1 MAVALLADI
10 HSNLEA
16 LEACLAH
23 ARSRGASA
31 FAFLGDIVGYGADP
45 QAVVDVVMGEVARGA
60 PAVKGNH
67 DAAACGEE
75 GYLNES
81 ARAAVAWSRGVMSEA
96 QAGFL
101 RRLPLIAR
109 DGDACF
115 VHASAHS
122 PQRWTYVDS
131 AGEALR
137 SAAAAGAAYTF
148 SGHVHEQ
155 VLYGSDAE
163 GRMVAF
169 RPQPG
174 VAIAVRPTRRW
185 LALAGSV
192 GQPRDG
198 NTAAAYALFDRE
210 ASTLTF
216 HRVPYDVAA
225 AARKVRAAGL
235 PEMLAYRL
243 ERGI

>member
-1 MAVALLADI
+1 MPLALLADV
-10 HSNLEA
+10 HANLEA

-23 ARSRGASA
+23 ARSRGANS
-31 FAFLGDIVGYGADP
+31 FAFLGDVVGYGADP
-45 QAVVDVVMGEVARGA
+45 AAVVDVVMGHAATGA
-60 PAVKGNH
+60 PVVKGNH
-67 DAAACGEE
+67 DAATCGEE

-81 ARAAVAWSRGVMSEA
+81 ARAAVSWSRGVMRPE
-96 QAGFL
+96 QVDFL
-101 RRLPLIAR
+101 RALPLVAR
-109 DGDACF
+109 LGDACL

-122 PQRWTYVDS
+122 PQRWPYVDS
-131 AGEALR
+131 PTEALR
-137 SAAAAGAAYTF
+137 SVAAAGARYTF

-155 VLYGSDAE
+155 VLYGADAQ

-174 VAIAVRPTRRW
+174 VPIAVRATRRW

-198 NTAAAYALFDRE
+198 NTAAAYAIFDPDAGE
-210 ASTLTF
+210 ITF
-216 HRVPYDVAA
+216 HRVPYDFAA
-225 AARKVRAAGL
+225 AARKIRAAGL